1 MKSKPRWGGNSP
13 NHTTHWIG
21 ANVSGPLT
29 LKTPSSIPGSCPETW
44 GLTLWDVGANKARE
58 LFSHARDKAAW
69 MPRKFCA
76 AFLLDCC
83 PLLTPLTLFLVLTV
97 SCHYSAAC
105 ITVQTMKLCWTWQPP
120 ALVSLHKGAGSC
132 DPHQSF
138 PRYGCGLLFTWY
150 NCQAYCDPSWREP
163 WSSFPWLQGGG
174 CLSSPRPS
182 NGSLGWLRGCHQL
195 LEFLD
200 STPNSPSQRD
210 WLLVSWVSDLWDSW
224 ILQLGRFS

>member
-1 MKSKPRWGGNSP
+1 MKPKPR
-13 NHTTHWIG
+13 

-29 LKTPSSIPGSCPETW
+29 LKTPSPIPGGCPEIR
-44 GLTLWDVGANKARE
+44 GLTLWDVGSKNHSAVHVTK
-58 LFSHARDKAAW
+58 LHG
-69 MPRKFCA
+69 
-76 AFLLDCC
+76 C
-83 PLLTPLTLFLVLTV
+83 PGSSALPSCWTVVLCSPHWHCFWSLQFPVTTQQLVSL
-97 SCHYSAAC
+97 
-105 ITVQTMKLCWTWQPP
+105 VQTMKLCWTWQPT

-138 PRYGCGLLFTWY
+138 PRHGCGLLFTWY

-200 STPNSPSQRD
+200 SNPNSPSQRD

>member
-1 MKSKPRWGGNSP
+1 MWGARTIQPCTWQSCMDAQEVLHCLLAGLLSFAHP
-13 NHTTHWIG
+13 TDTVFGPYSFLFTIQQL
-21 ANVSGPLT
+21 VSL
-29 LKTPSSIPGSCPETW
+29 
-44 GLTLWDVGANKARE
+44 
-58 LFSHARDKAAW
+58 
-69 MPRKFCA
+69 
-76 AFLLDCC
+76 
-83 PLLTPLTLFLVLTV
+83 
-97 SCHYSAAC
+97 
-105 ITVQTMKLCWTWQPP
+105 VQTMKLCWTWQPT

-138 PRYGCGLLFTWY
+138 PRHGCGLLFTWY

-200 STPNSPSQRD
+200 SNPNSPSQRD